1 MAQRSGQSDVPNET
15 RESVAEPYR
24 VAVCIPAQDHVAT
37 GFAYDLARLF
47 GYTAVAYIPKL
58 ISHLHIF
65 TAPGTL
71 IAPQRHE
78 LVLRAFEYDCTHI
91 LWLDSD
97 MRFPKDTLVRLLQ
110 HGKPV
115 VGANYCSCRMP
126 PRPVALSYIAPAG
139 CRDFTNLYTEPD
151 STGLV
156 TAQALGAGVLLTDIN
171 VFHLIEMPWWTIEW
185 CDVDKG
191 YQGEDIH
198 FCKQVRK
205 NGMEVLVDQ
214 DLSKEIGHVGT
225 WTWEHGHANE
235 VRQTREENKA

>member
-1 MAQRSGQSDVPNET
+1 MVERSRQPNVPDST
-15 RESVAEPYR
+15 RESVEPFR

-47 GYTAVAYIPKL
+47 GYTAVACIPEV

-65 TAPGTL
+65 TAAGTL

-78 LVLRAFEYDCTHI
+78 LVLRAFEHDCTHI

-115 VGANYCSCRMP
+115 VGANYCSRRMP
-126 PRPVALSYIAPAG
+126 PRPVALSHIADHG
-139 CRDFTNLYTEPD
+139 REFTNLYTEPD

-156 TAQALGAGVLLTDIN
+156 AVEALGAGVLLTELN
-171 VFHLIEMPWWTIEW
+171 VFHLIGMPFFTIEW
-185 CDVDKG
+185 CEEDKG

-205 NGMEVLVDQ
+205 HGLEVLVDH

-235 VRQTREENKA
+235 IRHTLEESKA